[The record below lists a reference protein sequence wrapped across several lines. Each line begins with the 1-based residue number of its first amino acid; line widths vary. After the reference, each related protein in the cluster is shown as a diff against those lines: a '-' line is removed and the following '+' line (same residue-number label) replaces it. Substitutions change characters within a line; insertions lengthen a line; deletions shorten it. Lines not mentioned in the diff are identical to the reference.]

1 MKANKLNIFIDK
13 PIKEV
18 FNYSLESNIENIMND
33 KKVVLVTGGT
43 SGIGLGTIEYLL
55 EQGNYEIIS
64 LSRGD
69 KNLSLAKEKLG
80 ENTNKITFLQGDIS
94 KEEDCRKIYEEI
106 NKKYSKLDGLV
117 NSAGI
122 IKLGGIEKQTLE
134 EWNNSININL
144 TGMFL
149 LTKTLLP
156 LLKKGKNTSIV
167 NISSMSSE
175 RAGGS
180 IAYCASK
187 AGVDMLTK
195 YMGQELGK
203 YNIRVNS
210 VNPAA
215 VYTNIYVA
223 SGDYTQEGYDKW
235 SKEKATLYPLGRI
248 GDAKKDIAPTIE
260 FLLSDK
266 SLWTTGSIYLVDGG
280 KSI

>member
-1 MKANKLNIFIDK
+1 M
-13 PIKEV
+13 
-18 FNYSLESNIENIMND
+18 EN
-33 KKVVLVTGGT
+33 KKVVLITGGT
-43 SGIGLGTIEYLL
+43 SGIGFGTIEYLL

-64 LSRGD
+64 VSRGD
-69 KNLSLAKEKLG
+69 KNIALAKEKLG
-80 ENTNKITFLQGDIS
+80 EKAKQVIFLQGDVS
-94 KEEDCRKIYEEI
+94 KEEDCKKIYTEVES
-106 NKKYSKLDGLV
+106 KYGKLDGLV

-122 IKLGGIEKQTLE
+122 IKLGGIEEQTLE
-134 EWNNSININL
+134 EWNNAININL
-144 TGMFL
+144 TAIFL
-149 LTKTLLP
+149 LSKTLLP
-156 LLKKGKNTSIV
+156 LLKKGRNTSVV

-235 SKEKATLYPLGRI
+235 SEEKAPLYPLGRI
-248 GDAKKDIAPTIE
+248 GDAKKDLAPTIE

-266 SLWTTGSIYLVDGG
+266 SLWTTGAIYLVDGG

>member
-1 MKANKLNIFIDK
+1 M
-13 PIKEV
+13 
-18 FNYSLESNIENIMND
+18 EN
-33 KKVVLVTGGT
+33 KKVILVTGGT
-43 SGIGLGTIEYLL
+43 SGIGFGTIEYLL
-55 EQGNYEIIS
+55 EEGNYEIIS
-64 LSRGD
+64 VSRGD
-69 KNLSLAKEKLG
+69 KNISLAKEKLG
-80 ENTNKITFLQGDIS
+80 EKANQVIFLQGDVS
-94 KEEDCRKIYEEI
+94 KEEDCKKIYNEI
-106 NKKYSKLDGLV
+106 ERKYEKLDGLV

-122 IKLGGIEKQTLE
+122 IKLGGIEEQTLE
-134 EWNNSININL
+134 EWNNAININL
-144 TGMFL
+144 TAIFL
-149 LTKTLLP
+149 LSKTLLP
-156 LLKKGKNTSIV
+156 LLKKGTNTSIV
-167 NISSMSSE
+167 NISSMSSN

-223 SGDYTQEGYDKW
+223 SGDYTQDGYDKW
-235 SKEKATLYPLGRI
+235 SKEKAPLYPLGRI
-248 GDAKKDIAPTIE
+248 GDAKKDVAPTIE

-266 SLWTTGSIYLVDGG
+266 SLWTTGAVYLVDGG

>member
-1 MKANKLNIFIDK
+1 MENKKI
-13 PIKEV
+13 
-18 FNYSLESNIENIMND
+18 
-33 KKVVLVTGGT
+33 VLVTGGA
-43 SGIGLGTIEYLL
+43 SGIGFGTVEYLL
-55 EQGNYEIIS
+55 EQGTYEVIS
-64 LSRGD
+64 VSRGE
-69 KNLSLAKEKLG
+69 KNIALAKEKLG
-80 ENTNKITFLQGDIS
+80 ENAEKVLFLQSDIS
-94 KEEDCRKIYEEI
+94 REEDCNKVYNEI
-106 NKKYSKLDGLV
+106 ETKYGRLDGLV

-122 IKLGGIEKQTLE
+122 IKLGGLEEQTLE
-134 EWNNSININL
+134 EWNNAINVNL
-144 TGMFL
+144 TAIFL

-156 LLKKGKNTSIV
+156 LLKKGTNASVV

-180 IAYCASK
+180 IAYCTSK

-235 SKEKATLYPLGRI
+235 SESKGPAYPLGRI
-248 GDAKKDIAPTIE
+248 GDAKKDIAPTVE

-266 SLWTTGSIYLVDGG
+266 SLWTTGANYLVDGG

>member
-1 MKANKLNIFIDK
+1 M
-13 PIKEV
+13 
-18 FNYSLESNIENIMND
+18 EN
-33 KKVVLVTGGT
+33 KKVILVTGGT
-43 SGIGLGTIEYLL
+43 SGIGFGTIEYLL
-55 EQGNYEIIS
+55 EEGNYEIIS
-64 LSRGD
+64 VSRGD
-69 KNLSLAKEKLG
+69 KNISLAKEKLG
-80 ENTNKITFLQGDIS
+80 EKANQVIFLQGDVS
-94 KEEDCRKIYEEI
+94 KEEDCKKIYNEI
-106 NKKYSKLDGLV
+106 ERKYEKLDGLV

-122 IKLGGIEKQTLE
+122 IKLGGIEEQTLE
-134 EWNNSININL
+134 EWNNAININL
-144 TGMFL
+144 TAIFL
-149 LTKTLLP
+149 LSKTLLP
-156 LLKKGKNTSIV
+156 LLKKGTNASIV
-167 NISSMSSE
+167 NISSMSSN

-235 SKEKATLYPLGRI
+235 SEEKAPLYPLGRI
-248 GDAKKDIAPTIE
+248 GDAKKDVAPTIE

-266 SLWTTGSIYLVDGG
+266 SLWTTGAVYLVDGG

>member
-1 MKANKLNIFIDK
+1 M
-13 PIKEV
+13 
-18 FNYSLESNIENIMND
+18 LEEKI
-33 KKVVLVTGGT
+33 VLITGRT

-69 KNLSLAKEKLG
+69 KNLSLAKQKLG
-80 ENTNKITFLQGDIS
+80 DNANRITFLQGNIS
-94 KEEDCRKIYEEI
+94 KEQDCKRIYEEI
-106 NKKYSKLDGLV
+106 EKKYNRLDGLV

-122 IKLGGIEKQTLE
+122 IKLGGIEEQTLE

-144 TGMFL
+144 TGIFL

-156 LLKKGKNTSIV
+156 LLKKGTNPSIV

-235 SKEKATLYPLGRI
+235 SEDKKKLYPLGRI

>member
-1 MKANKLNIFIDK
+1 MVDN
-13 PIKEV
+13 
-18 FNYSLESNIENIMND
+18 
-33 KKVVLVTGGT
+33 KKVVLITGGT

-55 EQGNYEIIS
+55 EQEKYEVIS
-64 LSRGD
+64 VSRGD

-80 ENTNKITFLQGDIS
+80 DNSSKVLFLQGDIS
-94 KEEDCRKIYEEI
+94 KEEDCNKIYDEI
-106 NKKYSKLDGLV
+106 DKKYGKLDGLV

-144 TGMFL
+144 TGIFL
-149 LTKTLLP
+149 MTKTLLP
-156 LLKKGKNTSIV
+156 LLKKGINTSIV
-167 NISSMSSE
+167 NISSISSE
-175 RAGGS
+175 RARGS

-195 YMGQELGK
+195 YMAKELGK

-223 SGDYTQEGYDKW
+223 SGDYTQEDYDKW
-235 SKEKATLYPLGRI
+235 SEEKAPYYPLGRI
-248 GDAKKDIAPTIE
+248 GDAKKDLAPTIE

-266 SLWTTGSIYLVDGG
+266 TLWTTGANYLVDGG

>member
-1 MKANKLNIFIDK
+1 MG
-13 PIKEV
+13 E
-18 FNYSLESNIENIMND
+18 
-33 KKVVLVTGGT
+33 KKIVLVTGGT

-55 EQGNYEIIS
+55 DQDNYEIIS

-69 KNLSLAKEKLG
+69 RNLSIAKEKLG
-80 ENTNKITFLQGDIS
+80 SNAHKVIFLQGDIS
-94 KEEDCRKIYEEI
+94 KEQDCKRIYEEI
-106 NKKYSKLDGLV
+106 EKKYNRLDGLV

-122 IKLGGIEKQTLE
+122 IKLGGIEEQTLE

-144 TGMFL
+144 TGIFL

-156 LLKKGKNTSIV
+156 LLKKGTNPSIV

-235 SKEKATLYPLGRI
+235 SEDKKKLYPLGRI

>member
-1 MKANKLNIFIDK
+1 MKN
-13 PIKEV
+13 
-18 FNYSLESNIENIMND
+18 
-33 KKVVLVTGGT
+33 KKVVLITGGT
-43 SGIGLGTIEYLL
+43 SGIGFGTIEYLL

-64 LSRGD
+64 VSRGD
-69 KNLSLAKEKLG
+69 KNISLAKEKLG
-80 ENTNKITFLQGDIS
+80 EKANQVIFLQGDVS
-94 KEEDCRKIYEEI
+94 KEEDCKKIYNEI
-106 NKKYSKLDGLV
+106 ERNYGKLDGLV

-122 IKLGGIEKQTLE
+122 IKLGGIEEQTLE
-134 EWNNSININL
+134 EWNNAININL
-144 TGMFL
+144 TAIFL
-149 LTKTLLP
+149 LSKTLLP
-156 LLKKGKNTSIV
+156 LLKKGTNASIV
-167 NISSMSSE
+167 NISSMSSN

-223 SGDYTQEGYDKW
+223 SGDYTQDGYDKW
-235 SKEKATLYPLGRI
+235 SEEKAPLYPLRRI
-248 GDAKKDIAPTIE
+248 GDAKKDVAPTIE

-266 SLWTTGSIYLVDGG
+266 SLWTTGAVYLVDGG

>member
-1 MKANKLNIFIDK
+1 M
-13 PIKEV
+13 
-18 FNYSLESNIENIMND
+18 EN
-33 KKVVLVTGGT
+33 KKVILVTGGT
-43 SGIGLGTIEYLL
+43 SGIGFGTIEYLL
-55 EQGNYEIIS
+55 EEGNYEIIS
-64 LSRGD
+64 VSRGD
-69 KNLSLAKEKLG
+69 KNISLAKEKLG
-80 ENTNKITFLQGDIS
+80 EKANQVIFLQGDVS
-94 KEEDCRKIYEEI
+94 KEEDCKKIYNEI
-106 NKKYSKLDGLV
+106 ERKYGKLDGLV

-122 IKLGGIEKQTLE
+122 IKLGGIEEQTLE
-134 EWNNSININL
+134 EWNNAININL
-144 TGMFL
+144 TAIFL
-149 LTKTLLP
+149 LSKTLLP
-156 LLKKGKNTSIV
+156 LLKKGRNTSVV

-235 SKEKATLYPLGRI
+235 SEEKAPLYPLGRI
-248 GDAKKDIAPTIE
+248 GDAKKDVAPTIE

-266 SLWTTGSIYLVDGG
+266 SLWTTGAVYLVDGG

>member
-1 MKANKLNIFIDK
+1 M
-13 PIKEV
+13 
-18 FNYSLESNIENIMND
+18 IEE
-33 KKVVLVTGGT
+33 KKIVLITGGT

-80 ENTNKITFLQGDIS
+80 SNGNRVTFLQGDIS
-94 KEEDCRKIYEEI
+94 KEQDCKRIYEEI
-106 NKKYSKLDGLV
+106 NKRYNRLDGLV

-122 IKLGGIEKQTLE
+122 IKLGGIEEQTLE

-144 TGMFL
+144 TGIFL

-156 LLKKGKNTSIV
+156 LLKKGTNPSVV

-235 SKEKATLYPLGRI
+235 SEEKTPLYPLGRI

>member
-1 MKANKLNIFIDK
+1 MR
-13 PIKEV
+13 E
-18 FNYSLESNIENIMND
+18 
-33 KKVVLVTGGT
+33 KKIVLVTGGT

-55 EQGNYEIIS
+55 EQDNYEIIS

-69 KNLSLAKEKLG
+69 KNLSIAKEKLG
-80 ENTNKITFLQGDIS
+80 SNACNVTFLQGDIS
-94 KEEDCRKIYEEI
+94 KEQDCKKIYEEI
-106 NKKYSKLDGLV
+106 EKKYNRLDGLV

-122 IKLGGIEKQTLE
+122 IKLGGIEEQSLE

-144 TGMFL
+144 TGIFL

-156 LLKKGKNTSIV
+156 LLKRGANPSVV

-195 YMGQELGK
+195 YMGQELG
-203 YNIRVNS
+203 NIRVNS

-235 SKEKATLYPLGRI
+235 SEDKKKLYPLGRI

>member
-1 MKANKLNIFIDK
+1 M
-13 PIKEV
+13 
-18 FNYSLESNIENIMND
+18 EN
-33 KKVVLVTGGT
+33 KKVVLITGGT
-43 SGIGLGTIEYLL
+43 SGIGFGTIEYLL

-64 LSRGD
+64 VSRGN
-69 KNLSLAKEKLG
+69 KNIALAKEKLG
-80 ENTNKITFLQGDIS
+80 EKANQVIFLQGDVS
-94 KEEDCRKIYEEI
+94 KEEDCRKIYNEVES
-106 NKKYSKLDGLV
+106 KYGKLDGLV

-122 IKLGGIEKQTLE
+122 IKLGGIEEQTLE
-134 EWNNSININL
+134 EWNNAININL
-144 TGMFL
+144 TAIFL
-149 LTKTLLP
+149 LSKTLLP
-156 LLKKGKNTSIV
+156 LLKKGTNASIV
-167 NISSMSSE
+167 NISSMSSN

-235 SKEKATLYPLGRI
+235 SEEKAPLYPLGRI
-248 GDAKKDIAPTIE
+248 GDAKKDLAPTIE

-266 SLWTTGSIYLVDGG
+266 SLWTTGAIYLVDGG

>member
-1 MKANKLNIFIDK
+1 M
-13 PIKEV
+13 
-18 FNYSLESNIENIMND
+18 IE
-33 KKVVLVTGGT
+33 KKVVLITGGT

-55 EQGNYEIIS
+55 EQENYEVIS
-64 LSRGD
+64 LSRGN
-69 KNLSLAKEKLG
+69 KNLSIAKERLG
-80 ENTNKITFLQGDIS
+80 DKANKVIFLQGDIGN
-94 KEEDCRKIYEEI
+94 EDDCKKIYNEI
-106 NKKYSKLDGLV
+106 DSRYGKLDGLV

-122 IKLGGIEKQTLE
+122 IKLGGIEEQTIE

-144 TGMFL
+144 TGIFL

-156 LLKKGKNTSIV
+156 LLKKGTNTSVV

-235 SKEKATLYPLGRI
+235 SKEKAPLYPLGRI

>member
-1 MKANKLNIFIDK
+1 M
-13 PIKEV
+13 
-18 FNYSLESNIENIMND
+18 LEEKI
-33 KKVVLVTGGT
+33 VLITGGT

-69 KNLSLAKEKLG
+69 KNLSLAKQKLG
-80 ENTNKITFLQGDIS
+80 DNANRITFLQGDIS
-94 KEEDCRKIYEEI
+94 KEQDCKRVCEEI
-106 NKKYSKLDGLV
+106 EKKYNRLDGLV

-122 IKLGGIEKQTLE
+122 IKLGGIEEQTLE

-144 TGMFL
+144 TGIFL

-156 LLKKGKNTSIV
+156 LLKKGTNPSIV

-235 SKEKATLYPLGRI
+235 SEDKKKLYPLGRI

>member
-1 MKANKLNIFIDK
+1 MENKKI
-13 PIKEV
+13 
-18 FNYSLESNIENIMND
+18 
-33 KKVVLVTGGT
+33 VLVTGGT
-43 SGIGLGTIEYLL
+43 SGIGFGTIEYLL

-64 LSRGD
+64 VSRGD
-69 KNLSLAKEKLG
+69 KNISLAKEKLG
-80 ENTNKITFLQGDIS
+80 EKANQVIFLQGDVS
-94 KEEDCRKIYEEI
+94 KEEDCKKIYNEI
-106 NKKYSKLDGLV
+106 ERKYGKLDGLV

-122 IKLGGIEKQTLE
+122 IKLGGIEEQTLE
-134 EWNNSININL
+134 EWNNAININL
-144 TGMFL
+144 TAIFL
-149 LTKTLLP
+149 LSKTLLP
-156 LLKKGKNTSIV
+156 LLKKGTNASIV
-167 NISSMSSE
+167 NISSMSSN

-235 SKEKATLYPLGRI
+235 SEEKAPLYPLGRI
-248 GDAKKDIAPTIE
+248 GDAKKDVAPTIE

-266 SLWTTGSIYLVDGG
+266 SLWTTGAVYLVDGG

>member
-1 MKANKLNIFIDK
+1 M
-13 PIKEV
+13 
-18 FNYSLESNIENIMND
+18 EN
-33 KKVVLVTGGT
+33 KKVVLITGGT
-43 SGIGLGTIEYLL
+43 SGIGFGTIEYLL

-64 LSRGD
+64 VSRGN
-69 KNLSLAKEKLG
+69 KNIALAKEKLG
-80 ENTNKITFLQGDIS
+80 EKANQVIFLQGDVS
-94 KEEDCRKIYEEI
+94 KEEDCKKIYNEVES
-106 NKKYSKLDGLV
+106 KYGKLDGLV

-122 IKLGGIEKQTLE
+122 IKLGGIEEQTLK
-134 EWNNSININL
+134 EWNNAININL
-144 TGMFL
+144 TAIFL
-149 LTKTLLP
+149 LSKTLLP
-156 LLKKGKNTSIV
+156 LLKKGRNTSVV

-235 SKEKATLYPLGRI
+235 SEEKAPLYPLGRI
-248 GDAKKDIAPTIE
+248 GDAKKDLAPTIE

-266 SLWTTGSIYLVDGG
+266 SLWTTGAIYLVDGG

>member
-1 MKANKLNIFIDK
+1 M
-13 PIKEV
+13 E
-18 FNYSLESNIENIMND
+18 
-33 KKVVLVTGGT
+33 KKVVLITGGA

-55 EQGNYEIIS
+55 EQGNYDIIS
-64 LSRGD
+64 FSRGEH
-69 KNLSLAKEKLG
+69 NIELAKERLG
-80 ENTNKITFLQGDIS
+80 TNANKVLFIQGDIS
-94 KEEDCRKIYEEI
+94 NEEDCKRLYDEI
-106 NKKYSKLDGLV
+106 NSRFTKLDGLV

-122 IKLGGIEKQTLE
+122 IKLGGIEEQTIE

-144 TGMFL
+144 TGIFL

-156 LLKKGKNTSIV
+156 LLKKGNNTSVV

-235 SKEKATLYPLGRI
+235 SEEKAPLYPLGRI
-248 GDAKKDIAPTIE
+248 GNAKKDIAPTIE

-266 SLWTTGSIYLVDGG
+266 SLWTTGAIYLVDGG

>member
-1 MKANKLNIFIDK
+1 MKM
-13 PIKEV
+13 E
-18 FNYSLESNIENIMND
+18 
-33 KKVVLVTGGT
+33 KKVVLITGGA
-43 SGIGLGTIEYLL
+43 SGIGFGTVEYLL

-64 LSRGD
+64 FSRGE
-69 KNLSLAKEKLG
+69 KNIVLAKEKLG
-80 ENTNKITFLQGDIS
+80 SNADKVLFLQGDIS
-94 KEEDCRKIYEEI
+94 NEEDCKRLYTEI
-106 NKKYSKLDGLV
+106 DNRFSKLDGLV
-117 NSAGI
+117 NAAGI
-122 IKLGGIEKQTLE
+122 IKLGGLEDQTIE

-144 TGMFL
+144 TGIFL
-149 LTKTLLP
+149 LTKVLLP
-156 LLKKGKNTSIV
+156 LLKKGKNTSVV

-235 SKEKATLYPLGRI
+235 SEEKAPLYPLGRI
-248 GDAKKDIAPTIE
+248 GNAKKDLAPTIE

-266 SLWTTGSIYLVDGG
+266 SLWTTGAIYLVDGG

>member
-1 MKANKLNIFIDK
+1 MG
-13 PIKEV
+13 E
-18 FNYSLESNIENIMND
+18 
-33 KKVVLVTGGT
+33 KKIVLVTGGT

-55 EQGNYEIIS
+55 EQDSYEIIS

-69 KNLSLAKEKLG
+69 KNLSIAKEKLG
-80 ENTNKITFLQGDIS
+80 SNACNVTFIQGDIS
-94 KEEDCRKIYEEI
+94 KEQDCKKIYEEI
-106 NKKYSKLDGLV
+106 EKKYNRLDGLV

-122 IKLGGIEKQTLE
+122 IKLGGIEEQSLE
-134 EWNNSININL
+134 EWNNSINL
-144 TGMFL
+144 TGIFL

-156 LLKKGKNTSIV
+156 LLKKGTNPSVV

-235 SKEKATLYPLGRI
+235 SEDKKKLYPLGRI

>member
-1 MKANKLNIFIDK
+1 M
-13 PIKEV
+13 E
-18 FNYSLESNIENIMND
+18 E
-33 KKVVLVTGGT
+33 KKIVLVTGGT

-55 EQGNYEIIS
+55 EQNNYEIIS

-69 KNLSLAKEKLG
+69 KNLSIAKEKLG
-80 ENTNKITFLQGDIS
+80 SNACNVTFLQGDIS
-94 KEEDCRKIYEEI
+94 KEQDCKKIYKEI
-106 NKKYSKLDGLV
+106 EKKYNRLDGLV

-122 IKLGGIEKQTLE
+122 IKLGGIEEQSLE

-144 TGMFL
+144 TGIFL

-156 LLKKGKNTSIV
+156 LLKKGTNPSVV

-195 YMGQELGK
+195 YMGQELAK

-235 SKEKATLYPLGRI
+235 SEDKKKLYPLGRI

-260 FLLSDK
+260 FYYQINLCGQQVQYIL
-266 SLWTTGSIYLVDGG
+266 
-280 KSI
+280 

>member
-1 MKANKLNIFIDK
+1 M
-13 PIKEV
+13 E
-18 FNYSLESNIENIMND
+18 
-33 KKVVLVTGGT
+33 KKVVLITGGA
-43 SGIGLGTIEYLL
+43 SGIGFGTVEYLL
-55 EQGNYEIIS
+55 EQDNYEIIS
-64 LSRGD
+64 FSRGE
-69 KNLSLAKEKLG
+69 KNIALAKEKLG
-80 ENTNKITFLQGDIS
+80 INADKVLFLQGDIS
-94 KEEDCRKIYEEI
+94 SEEDCKRLYNEI
-106 NKKYSKLDGLV
+106 EKRFSKLDGLV
-117 NSAGI
+117 NAAGI
-122 IKLGGIEKQTLE
+122 IKLGGIEDQTIE

-144 TGMFL
+144 TGIFL

-156 LLKKGKNTSIV
+156 LLKKGNNTSVV

-180 IAYCASK
+180 IAYCTSK

-235 SKEKATLYPLGRI
+235 SEEKAPLYPLGRI
-248 GDAKKDIAPTIE
+248 GNAKKDLAPTIE

-266 SLWTTGSIYLVDGG
+266 SLWTTGAIYLVDGG

>member
-1 MKANKLNIFIDK
+1 MKN
-13 PIKEV
+13 
-18 FNYSLESNIENIMND
+18 
-33 KKVVLVTGGT
+33 KKVVLITGGT
-43 SGIGLGTIEYLL
+43 SGIGFGTIEYLL

-64 LSRGD
+64 VSRGD
-69 KNLSLAKEKLG
+69 KNISLAKEKLG
-80 ENTNKITFLQGDIS
+80 EKANQVIFLKGDVS
-94 KEEDCRKIYEEI
+94 KEEDCKKIYNEI
-106 NKKYSKLDGLV
+106 ERNYGKLDGLV

-122 IKLGGIEKQTLE
+122 IKLGGIEEQTLE
-134 EWNNSININL
+134 EWNNAININL
-144 TGMFL
+144 TAIFL
-149 LTKTLLP
+149 LSKTLLP
-156 LLKKGKNTSIV
+156 LLKKGTNASIV
-167 NISSMSSE
+167 NISSMSSN

-235 SKEKATLYPLGRI
+235 SEEKAPLYPLRRI
-248 GDAKKDIAPTIE
+248 GDAKKDVAPTIE

-266 SLWTTGSIYLVDGG
+266 SLWTTGAVYLVDGG

>member
-1 MKANKLNIFIDK
+1 M
-13 PIKEV
+13 E
-18 FNYSLESNIENIMND
+18 
-33 KKVVLVTGGT
+33 KKVVLITGGA
-43 SGIGLGTIEYLL
+43 SGIGYGTVEYLL
-55 EQGNYEIIS
+55 EQGNYEVIS
-64 LSRGD
+64 FSRGE
-69 KNLSLAKEKLG
+69 KNIALAKEKLG
-80 ENTNKITFLQGDIS
+80 DNADKVLFLQGDIS
-94 KEEDCRKIYEEI
+94 DEENCKRLYNEI
-106 NKKYSKLDGLV
+106 ESRYSKLDGLV
-117 NSAGI
+117 NAAGI
-122 IKLGGIEKQTLE
+122 IKLGGIEEQTIE

-144 TGMFL
+144 TGIFL

-156 LLKKGKNTSIV
+156 LLKKGNNPSIV

-235 SKEKATLYPLGRI
+235 SEEKASLYPLGRI
-248 GDAKKDIAPTIE
+248 GDAKKDLAPTIE
-260 FLLSDK
+260 FLLSNK
-266 SLWTTGSIYLVDGG
+266 SLWTTGAIYLVDGG

>member
-1 MKANKLNIFIDK
+1 ML
-13 PIKEV
+13 KEK
-18 FNYSLESNIENIMND
+18 I
-33 KKVVLVTGGT
+33 VLVTGGT

-55 EQGNYEIIS
+55 EQDNYEIIS

-69 KNLSLAKEKLG
+69 RNLSLAKKKLG
-80 ENTNKITFLQGDIS
+80 DNANRVTFLQGDIS
-94 KEEDCRKIYEEI
+94 KEQDCKRIYEEI
-106 NKKYSKLDGLV
+106 EKKYNRLDGLV

-122 IKLGGIEKQTLE
+122 IKLGGIEEQTLE
-134 EWNNSININL
+134 EWKNSININL
-144 TGMFL
+144 TGIFL

-156 LLKKGKNTSIV
+156 LLKKGTNPSIV

-235 SKEKATLYPLGRI
+235 SEDKKKLYPLGRI

-266 SLWTTGSIYLVDGG
+266 SLWTTGSICLVDGG

>member
-1 MKANKLNIFIDK
+1 M
-13 PIKEV
+13 
-18 FNYSLESNIENIMND
+18 EN
-33 KKVVLVTGGT
+33 KKVVLITGGT
-43 SGIGLGTIEYLL
+43 SGIGFGTIEYLL

-64 LSRGD
+64 VSRGN
-69 KNLSLAKEKLG
+69 KNIVLAKEKLG
-80 ENTNKITFLQGDIS
+80 EKANQVIFLQGDVS
-94 KEEDCRKIYEEI
+94 KEEDCKKIYDEVES
-106 NKKYSKLDGLV
+106 KHGKLDGLV

-122 IKLGGIEKQTLE
+122 IKLGGIEEQTLE
-134 EWNNSININL
+134 EWNNAININL
-144 TGMFL
+144 TAIFL
-149 LTKTLLP
+149 LSKTLLP
-156 LLKKGKNTSIV
+156 LLKKGRNTSVV

-235 SKEKATLYPLGRI
+235 SEEKAPLYPLGRI
-248 GDAKKDIAPTIE
+248 GDAKKDLAPTIE

-266 SLWTTGSIYLVDGG
+266 SLWTTGAIYLVDGG

>member
-1 MKANKLNIFIDK
+1 MG
-13 PIKEV
+13 E
-18 FNYSLESNIENIMND
+18 
-33 KKVVLVTGGT
+33 KKIVLVTGGT
-43 SGIGLGTIEYLL
+43 SGIGFGTIEYLL

-69 KNLSLAKEKLG
+69 KNLSVAKEKLG
-80 ENTNKITFLQGDIS
+80 NNANRVTFLQGDIS
-94 KEEDCRKIYEEI
+94 KEQDCKRIYKEI
-106 NKKYSKLDGLV
+106 DKKYNKLDGLV

-122 IKLGGIEKQTLE
+122 IKLGGIEEQTIE
-134 EWNNSININL
+134 DWNNSININL
-144 TGMFL
+144 TGIFV

-156 LLKKGKNTSIV
+156 LLKKGTNTSVV

-223 SGDYTQEGYDKW
+223 SGDYTQEGYDRW
-235 SKEKATLYPLGRI
+235 SEEKAPLYPLGRI
-248 GDAKKDIAPTIE
+248 ADAKKDIAPTIE

>member
-1 MKANKLNIFIDK
+1 MVENKI
-13 PIKEV
+13 
-18 FNYSLESNIENIMND
+18 
-33 KKVVLVTGGT
+33 VLVTGGT

-69 KNLSLAKEKLG
+69 KNLFSAKEKLG
-80 ENTNKITFLQGDIS
+80 SNSNRVIFLQGDIS
-94 KEEDCRKIYEEI
+94 KEQDCKRIYEEI
-106 NKKYSKLDGLV
+106 EKKYNRLDGLV

-122 IKLGGIEKQTLE
+122 IKLGGIEEQTLE

-144 TGMFL
+144 TGIFL

-156 LLKKGKNTSIV
+156 LLKRGVNPSVV

-223 SGDYTQEGYDKW
+223 SGDYTQEAYDKW
-235 SKEKATLYPLGRI
+235 SEDKKKLYPLGRI

-266 SLWTTGSIYLVDGG
+266 SLWTTGSRYLVDGG
-280 KSI
+280 KSL

>member
-1 MKANKLNIFIDK
+1 M
-13 PIKEV
+13 
-18 FNYSLESNIENIMND
+18 EN

-43 SGIGLGTIEYLL
+43 SGIGFGTIEYLL
-55 EQGNYEIIS
+55 EEGNYEIIS
-64 LSRGD
+64 VSRGD
-69 KNLSLAKEKLG
+69 KNISLAKEKLG
-80 ENTNKITFLQGDIS
+80 EKANQVIFLQGDVS
-94 KEEDCRKIYEEI
+94 KEEDCKKIYNEI
-106 NKKYSKLDGLV
+106 ERKYEKLDGLV

-122 IKLGGIEKQTLE
+122 IKLGGIEEQTLE
-134 EWNNSININL
+134 EWNNAININL
-144 TGMFL
+144 TAIFL
-149 LTKTLLP
+149 LSKTLLP
-156 LLKKGKNTSIV
+156 LLKKGTNASIV
-167 NISSMSSE
+167 NISSMSSN

-235 SKEKATLYPLGRI
+235 SEEKAPLYPLGRI
-248 GDAKKDIAPTIE
+248 GDAKKDVAPTIE

-266 SLWTTGSIYLVDGG
+266 SLWTTGAVYLVDGG